1 MSRHIILLGLF
12 FFFLASFP
20 AEALIIETVIRVQV
34 AGEVHRPG
42 VYSLPVQSRVADAIQ
57 LAGGLKKGAS
67 LANLNL
73 SSALRDGEAV
83 AVPNEEKVK
92 LLKAEKTE
100 KIEKSRK
107 KKRPRNPA
115 PSTKEGFSLNSA
127 TLVELDG
134 LPGIGP
140 GLARDILAYRE
151 SHGGFRSLEELKEVD
166 GIGEKRFQKIV
177 GRVKL

>member
-1 MSRHIILLGLF
+1 MSRHIILWGLF
-12 FFFLASFP
+12 LFFLAAP

-34 AGEVHRPG
+34 AGEVRRPG
-42 VYSLPVQSRVADAIQ
+42 VYCLPVQSRVADAIQ

-83 AVPNEEKVK
+83 AVLNEEKIK
-92 LLKAEKTE
+92 KAQKIEKIEKTE
-100 KIEKSRK
+100 KPGKK
-107 KKRPRNPA
+107 KKRRSPA
-115 PSTKEGFSLNSA
+115 PSTKECFSLNSA
-127 TLVELDG
+127 TLAELDA

-151 SHGGFRSLEELKEVD
+151 IHGGFRSLEELKEVD
-166 GIGEKRFQKIV
+166 GIGEKRFNKLAARIKI
-177 GRVKL
+177 

>member
-115 PSTKEGFSLNSA
+115 HRRKKAFPSIRPPSWNSMACRASDPAWRATFSPTGKA
-127 TLVELDG
+127 M
-134 LPGIGP
+134 
-140 GLARDILAYRE
+140 
-151 SHGGFRSLEELKEVD
+151 GGSVPSKS
-166 GIGEKRFQKIV
+166 
-177 GRVKL
+177 